1 MSNIDKFNFSAD
13 RPIHNMNEDLLGR
26 AKFSENLAEAISNWN
41 GKDSLVVALY
51 GDWGT
56 GKSSVKNMALT
67 YMKNITSKPM
77 VIEFSPWEWAAQE
90 KITKAFF
97 NEISKSIGRENSSEK
112 NKKLADSFKKYGN
125 YLAAGEV
132 ILTSTS
138 NSLPFVLSAIAGIG
152 FFNAFLNDTK
162 IITLITTGIVAVSPF
177 LKWSLENLKKLAGYY
192 DEKAKDNEKSLTE
205 IRSELKVALQELE
218 NPILIVM
225 DDLDRLNTSELRMI
239 FQLIKANTEFPNVTF
254 LLLFQRNIVEERL
267 TDANQSGKDY
277 LEKII
282 QVPFNIPKISQV
294 QVHEVLFD
302 RLNKI
307 LALDKNSNLHF
318 DQDRWT
324 QLYHAGLKN
333 YFNNLRNVYRYTS
346 TLAFHFSLLK
356 GRTVFE
362 ANPVDL
368 IAIECLRVFE
378 PEVYNE
384 LSVSKHTFTQ
394 FQSAESTRQNN
405 KEALKITI
413 DSVISK
419 AAEVNRE
426 NLKKILNELFPTI
439 QWITGNCYYDYSS
452 YNNWFSEGR
461 VCHNKNFES
470 YFQFS
475 LSENDITKSDLVDFI
490 SLTSNENLLKSK
502 ILELNN
508 KGKLKEFLSQF
519 ESYENQV
526 TEDSAIPYISTLID
540 VGDLVNDDDTSFFDI
555 FGAQSLIYRLIY
567 NFLTRIDKKEKRGEI
582 LLECFKN
589 SNEFVMIAK
598 LLVLEQGKRN
608 ENKETLLDDLHY
620 ESIKEIFISKLKNIA
635 FSHKDILL
643 KNRSLLVL
651 LYRWKEWG
659 EVQDITDW
667 MDLILANF
675 QDLLKFLSQMIQ
687 NSTSYDGRS
696 SKKHYYIKASNINNF
711 SDVERIDQIIDNAD
725 KSKLSADEIHTI
737 KLFKESV
744 LRFRNG
750 NDEDWL

>member
-1 MSNIDKFNFSAD
+1 M
-13 RPIHNMNEDLLGR
+13 
-26 AKFSENLAEAISNWN
+26 
-41 GKDSLVVALY
+41 VVALY

-67 YMKNITSKPM
+67 YMKDKASKPM

-97 NEISKSIGRENSSEK
+97 NEISKSIGKENSSEK

-125 YLAAGEV
+125 YLAASEV

-138 NSLPFVLSAIAGIG
+138 NSLPVVVSAIAGIG
-152 FFNAFLNDTK
+152 FFNAFINDTK
-162 IITLITTGIVAVSPF
+162 IITLITTGIIAVSPF
-177 LKWSLENLKKLAGYY
+177 LKWSIENLKKLAGYY

-225 DDLDRLNTSELRMI
+225 DDLDRLSTSELRMI

-267 TDANQSGKDY
+267 TDATQSGKDY

-282 QVPFNIPKISQV
+282 QVPFNIPKVSQV
-294 QVHEVLFD
+294 QVHEVLFN

-307 LALDKNSNLHF
+307 LELDKSSNLQF
-318 DQDRWT
+318 DQDRWA
-324 QLYHAGLKN
+324 QLYHAGLKK

-384 LSVSKHTFTQ
+384 LSMSKHAFTQ
-394 FQSAESTRQNN
+394 FQSSGSTRQNN
-405 KEALKITI
+405 KENLKITI

-419 AAEVNRE
+419 TSEINRE

-439 QWITGNCYYDYSS
+439 QWITGNYYYDYSS
-452 YNNWFSEGR
+452 YNDWFLKGR

-470 YFQFS
+470 YFQLS
-475 LSENDITKSDLVDFI
+475 LSENEISKSDLVDFI
-490 SLTSNENLLKSK
+490 NLTVDENLLKRK
-502 ILELNN
+502 ILELNSN
-508 KGKLKEFLSQF
+508 GKLKEFLSQF

-526 TEDSAIPYISTLID
+526 NEDSAIPYISALID
-540 VGDLVNDDDTSFFDI
+540 VSDSVSDDGTSFFDV

-567 NFLTRIDKKEKRGEI
+567 NFLLRIDEKGKRGEI
-582 LLECFKN
+582 LVECFNK
-589 SNEFVMIAK
+589 SNNFVIIAK
-598 LLVLEQGKRN
+598 LLLSEQTKRG
-608 ENKETLLDDLHY
+608 ENKETLLEDSHY
-620 ESIKEIFISKLKNIA
+620 ISIKQLFVKKLKVLA
-635 FSHKDILL
+635 FSNKEILL
-643 KNRSLLVL
+643 ENNSLLTL

-659 EVQDITDW
+659 EVQDINTW
-667 MDLILANF
+667 IDLVSTNF
-675 QDLLKFLSQMIQ
+675 KDLLKFLSQSIQ
-687 NSTSYDGRS
+687 YSTSFDGKV
-696 SKKHYYIKASNINNF
+696 SKKHYYIKASNINDF
-711 SDVERIDQIIDNAD
+711 FDIQRIEQTINNVD
-725 KSKLSADEIHTI
+725 KSKLSTEEIYTI
-737 KLFKESV
+737 KLFNEGVEK
-744 LRFRNG
+744 FRSG
-750 NDEDWL
+750 NEDKW

>member
-13 RPIHNMNEDLLGR
+13 RPIHKIDEDLLGR
-26 AKFSENLAEAISNWN
+26 AKFSENLADAISNWN

-67 YMKNITSKPM
+67 YMNDKTSKPM

-97 NEISKSIGRENSSEK
+97 NEISKSIGKENSSEK

-125 YLAAGEV
+125 YLAASEV
-132 ILTSTS
+132 ILASTS
-138 NSLPFVLSAIAGIG
+138 NSLPFVVSAIAGIG
-152 FFNAFLNDTK
+152 FFNAFINDTK

-177 LKWSLENLKKLAGYY
+177 LKWGIENLKKLAGYY

-205 IRSELKVALQELE
+205 IRSDLKVALQELE

-225 DDLDRLNTSELRMI
+225 DDLDRLSTSELKMI

-267 TDANQSGKDY
+267 TDTTQSGKDY

-307 LALDKNSNLHF
+307 LELDKSSNLHF

-324 QLYHAGLKN
+324 LLYHAGLKN

-384 LSVSKHTFTQ
+384 LSISKHAFTQ
-394 FQSAESTRQNN
+394 FQSAGSTTQNN
-405 KEALKITI
+405 KETLKITI

-419 AAEVNRE
+419 TADINRG
-426 NLKKILNELFPTI
+426 NLRKILNELFPTI
-439 QWITGNCYYDYSS
+439 QWITGNYYYDYSS
-452 YNNWFSEGR
+452 YNDWFLEGR
-461 VCHNKNFES
+461 ICHNKNFES
-470 YFQFS
+470 YFQLS
-475 LSENDITKSDLVDFI
+475 LSENEISKSDLVDFI
-490 SLTSNENLLKSK
+490 NFTVDENLLKRK
-502 ILELNN
+502 ILELNSN
-508 KGKLKEFLSQF
+508 GKLKEFLSQF

-526 TEDSAIPYISTLID
+526 NKDSAIPYISALID
-540 VGDLVNDDDTSFFDI
+540 VSDSVSDDGASFFDV

-567 NFLTRIDKKEKRGEI
+567 SFLLRIDEKGKRGEI
-582 LLECFKN
+582 LVECFNK
-589 SNEFVMIAK
+589 SNNFMIIAK
-598 LLVLEQGKRN
+598 LLLSEQTKRD
-608 ENKETLLDDLHY
+608 ENKETLLDDPY
-620 ESIKEIFISKLKNIA
+620 YISIKELFVSKLKDLA
-635 FSHKDILL
+635 FSNKEILL
-643 KNRSLLVL
+643 ENNSLLTL

-659 EVQDITDW
+659 EVQDITTW
-667 MDLILANF
+667 IDLISTNF
-675 QDLLKFLSQMIQ
+675 QDLLKFLSQSIQ
-687 NSTSYDGRS
+687 YTTSFDGKI
-696 SKKHYYIKASNINNF
+696 SKKHYYIKASNINDF
-711 SDVERIDQIIDNAD
+711 FDVQRVEQTINNVD
-725 KSKLSADEIHTI
+725 KSKLSTEEIYII
-737 KLFKESV
+737 KLFNEGVEK
-744 LRFRNG
+744 FRSG
-750 NDEDWL
+750 NEDNW